1 MYLDVLCVCVP
12 NTGTS
17 SPYSV
22 IPYEWSWTNAK
33 NSLKLNVRQVGELQ
47 TSSMQD
53 TPREGRWKA
62 LLIGRKERYSPVNSL
77 SGNPPQKKTLLIN
90 KLVDFSKIFD
100 KVFIGIVEKEY
111 KLTPY
116 QLQKL

>member
-1 MYLDVLCVCVP
+1 ME
-12 NTGTS
+12 
-17 SPYSV
+17 SPFDWEKRKV
-22 IPYEWSWTNAK
+22 QPC
-33 NSLKLNVRQVGELQ
+33 KLIIWQ
-47 TSSMQD
+47 
-53 TPREGRWKA
+53 
-62 LLIGRKERYSPVNSL
+62 
-77 SGNPPQKKTLLIN
+77 PPPKKKTLLIN

>member
-12 NTGTS
+12 KMGTY

-53 TPREGRWKA
+53 TPREGQWKA
-62 LLIGRKERYSPVNSL
+62 LLIGRKERYSPVSSL
-77 SGNPPQKKTLLIN
+77 SGNPTPPKKRHC
-90 KLVDFSKIFD
+90 
-100 KVFIGIVEKEY
+100 
-111 KLTPY
+111 
-116 QLQKL
+116 